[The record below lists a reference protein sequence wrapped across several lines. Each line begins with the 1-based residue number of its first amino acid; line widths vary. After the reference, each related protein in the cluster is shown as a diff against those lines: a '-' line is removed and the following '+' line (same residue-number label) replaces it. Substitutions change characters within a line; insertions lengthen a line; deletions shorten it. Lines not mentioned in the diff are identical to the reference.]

1 MDRKEIKERAK
12 SFAFQNKWNIW
23 KPFLILIGI
32 SFGVELILALLGY
45 GPKLVEVA
53 LMDLQF
59 IKLKQ
64 VQLMILLLH

>member
-45 GPKLVEVA
+45 G
-53 LMDLQF
+53 QN
-59 IKLKQ
+59 
-64 VQLMILLLH
+64 